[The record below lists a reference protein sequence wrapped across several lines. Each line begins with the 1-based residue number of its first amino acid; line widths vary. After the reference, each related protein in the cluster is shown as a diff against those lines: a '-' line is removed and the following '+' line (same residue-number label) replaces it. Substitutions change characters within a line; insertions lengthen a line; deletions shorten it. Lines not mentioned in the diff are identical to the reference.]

1 MQKYNTPDSNREVLL
16 LDNKITSTR
25 EANKKKKKNKG
36 RWKNME
42 NLHRVYI
49 IF

>member
-25 EANKKKKKNKG
+25 EANKKKKKTKG
-36 RWKNME
+36 GKNME

-49 IF
+49 NF